1 MIPFLHRP
9 KPPPFCRAYLDS
21 AKKRPARNTAFNR
34 LRFVVLDCETSGFEV
49 GVDRIL
55 SLAAFE
61 VAQDR
66 IDIAGSRK
74 WIVYQP
80 AARLNRA
87 TAVHGILPEEIRQ
100 GTPEQNLIPDLLPM
114 LTDAVLVG
122 HHTRF
127 DAAMLNDLLMRHH
140 TVRFCNRIIDT
151 AHMAMNELAAFHKT
165 GYANQRPP
173 SLDEVCAQLNLPL
186 IARHTAEGD
195 AFLTAEVFLM
205 LSGQIRRR
213 LGRPLR
219 AGDLPIRKF

>member
-1 MIPFLHRP
+1 MIPFLHRQ
-9 KPPPFCRAYLDS
+9 KLPPFCQAWQDS
-21 AKKRPARNTAFNR
+21 ANRRPARKTAADR
-34 LRFVVLDCETSGFEV
+34 IRFVVLDCETSGFKV
-49 GVDRIL
+49 GTDRIL

-61 VAQDR
+61 ITKDR

-80 AARLNRA
+80 QVRLNQA

-100 GTPEQNLIPDLLPM
+100 GTPEQTVIPDLLPM
-114 LTDAVLVG
+114 LGGAVLVG
-122 HHTRF
+122 HHVRF
-127 DAAMLNDLLMRHH
+127 DAAMLNDLLMRHYKI
-140 TVRFCNRIIDT
+140 RFRNRLIDT
-151 AHMAMNELAAFHKT
+151 AHMAMNELTAFHKT

-173 SLDEVCAQLNLPL
+173 SLDEVCAQLDLPL

-205 LSGQIRRR
+205 LSGQIRKR